1 MKPQGR
7 VFFHNM
13 EDAINNEYR
22 PCKICKPMDEKDFK
36 KYKKIIPYSSL
47 EDFYNRDNL
56 KWKLKKK

>member
-56 KWKLKKK
+56 K